1 MDRITAFSLAAGVLQ
16 VLDLSFK
23 ALSKCKEM
31 YKDGSL
37 AQHRDAKTFTEYLGK
52 CSDANSY
59 SCFECSNDTCDQLK
73 LLNASRHLFKAQ
85 PNRCLKKP
93 KTL

>member
-1 MDRITAFSLAAGVLQ
+1 MDPVTAFSLAAGVLQ
-16 VLDLSFK
+16 VIDLSFK

-52 CSDANSY
+52 CSDTNSY
-59 SCFECSNDTCDQLK
+59 FCLECSNDTCDQLK
-73 LLNASRHLFKAQ
+73 QLNVSRHLFKA
-85 PNRCLKKP
+85 PLTRCLKKP